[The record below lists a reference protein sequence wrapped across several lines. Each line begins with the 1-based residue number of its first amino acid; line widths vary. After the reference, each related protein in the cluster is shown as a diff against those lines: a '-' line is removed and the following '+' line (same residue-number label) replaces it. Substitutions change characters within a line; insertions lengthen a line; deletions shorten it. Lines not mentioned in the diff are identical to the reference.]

1 MRWRPPRG
9 RVAVVLL
16 LLLALVAAAC
26 GGGDD
31 PAGGEADAADAASD
45 TESGDDGGDDETTAD
60 AGGGSTDDPDDVVE
74 IPEGPK
80 ATLTGLPADEAL
92 ADTAAV
98 VVKISNNDDRSL
110 AALIGIEHADIVI
123 EERIEDRAT
132 RFAAIYH
139 SELPALVGPVRSA
152 RTTDLDLMRN
162 LGTPILIFSGA
173 NIAVLGELRDLAL
186 DEGVVLVVNDDSE
199 TYHYRDLEFAAPDN
213 LFTDVE
219 LVVADKGE
227 AAGVAEAIVAFRSSD
242 TDTRPASI
250 DGSGF
255 TVVGRDTVSFVHV
268 PDVGYV
274 RVQDGSV
281 HRTREG
287 VEIAVTNVVVMETAY
302 VPNANDQ
309 ASIDA
314 ISVGEGMVDVL
325 IGGRRWAGTW
335 SRPTAEDPY
344 RFRNADGAE
353 ILLEPG
359 NTWITLVPADTYEFA
374 VEPEIADL
382 AAQGSR

>member
-227 AAGVAEAIVAFRSSD
+227 AAGGAASGSSKQAQQAEAMEAIRMARQAEIEAERAVEALRAQLVKVECPVSAAGARVLHAAGLGVRDLHDMDEAAARRLGLSAEDARLVGALTENCPYPGAPFGEGGVLHAIGTDHGTKAWSNPHTDGKVVAAMS
-242 TDTRPASI
+242 
-250 DGSGF
+250 
-255 TVVGRDTVSFVHV
+255 
-268 PDVGYV
+268 
-274 RVQDGSV
+274 
-281 HRTREG
+281 
-287 VEIAVTNVVVMETAY
+287 
-302 VPNANDQ
+302 
-309 ASIDA
+309 
-314 ISVGEGMVDVL
+314 SVGSSGLSSMMK
-325 IGGRRWAGTW
+325 
-335 SRPTAEDPY
+335 SRA
-344 RFRNADGAE
+344 
-353 ILLEPG
+353 
-359 NTWITLVPADTYEFA
+359 
-374 VEPEIADL
+374 
-382 AAQGSR
+382 